1 MFLWIRLKQMNV
13 NHTRDKNVEHKINL
27 VELLLINA

>member
-13 NHTRDKNVEHKINL
+13 NHTRDKNVEHKISS
-27 VELLLINA
+27 VEL